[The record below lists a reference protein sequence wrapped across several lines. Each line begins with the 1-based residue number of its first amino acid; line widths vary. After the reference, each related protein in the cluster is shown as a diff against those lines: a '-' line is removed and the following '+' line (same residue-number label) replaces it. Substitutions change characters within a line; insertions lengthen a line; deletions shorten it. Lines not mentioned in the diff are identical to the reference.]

1 MDTVSKDRTYD
12 EFVKKLLIIMQGHF
26 EEATMLSLPGDGE
39 DSLVKYQIVVKQSG
53 LEAVIDTISR

>member
-26 EEATMLSLPGDGE
+26 EEASMLSMPGDGE
-39 DSLVKYQIVVKQSG
+39 EGLVKYQIVVRQSG
-53 LEAVIDTISR
+53 LEAVIDTLTR